1 MRVRW
6 RCFQCAAACLVSFFS
21 DGCRLCSSDVSYHGQ
36 GLTSLTSTP
45 PCSPWEAVVS
55 LADVNKLLQHF
66 DCMSSVHLCGL
77 KKSFGDQIVIENL
90 DLMIEAGTYL
100 VLLGPSGC
108 GKTTTLRMIAGL
120 ESPIAGKVVMDG
132 NDMTCVPPRK
142 RDVSMVFQ
150 NDGLYPHLTVEQTIR
165 LSLRG
170 RCSKGEQESRVSDA
184 VRLTGLGT
192 LLGKLPRQ
200 LSGGELRRAAL
211 ATAVAKKTAVRLLDE
226 PLSGLDVAV
235 RQQLQEDILRW
246 HHSVPGTTV
255 HVTHDGREAMRMA
268 DQIAVMDGGRVI
280 QVGSPEQ
287 VYDQPQTIGVASAIG
302 TPAMNWLQADLVDG
316 VIQISDRSNVTTGEA
331 LRIDG
336 PDGPVV
342 IGLRPNA
349 FRLWSDRDGDTG
361 GQGITFQAVMQDCR
375 AVEESTE
382 VVLSASGW
390 RFIAVFDRSDAG
402 AARRNVSPVSQNF
415 TLWAPAASFHVFSTL
430 TQQRLKLSDV
440 G

>member
-1 MRVRW
+1 
-6 RCFQCAAACLVSFFS
+6 
-21 DGCRLCSSDVSYHGQ
+21 
-36 GLTSLTSTP
+36 
-45 PCSPWEAVVS
+45 
-55 LADVNKLLQHF
+55 
-66 DCMSSVHLCGL
+66 MSSVHLCGL
-77 KKSFGDQIVIENL
+77 MKSFGDQTVIENL
-90 DLMIEAGTYL
+90 DLTIEAGAYV

-120 ESPIAGKVVMDG
+120 EAPVTGKVVMDG
-132 NDMTCVPPRK
+132 NDMTRVPPRK

-170 RCSKGEQESRVSDA
+170 RCSKIELESRVSDA
-184 VRLTGLGT
+184 VRMTGVET

-211 ATAVAKKTAVRLLDE
+211 ATAIVKKTAVRLLDE

-235 RQQLQEDILRW
+235 RQRLQKDIMQW
-246 HHSVPGTTV
+246 HRSVPGTTV
-255 HVTHDGREAMRMA
+255 HVTHDGSEAMRMA

-287 VYDQPQTIGVASAIG
+287 VYDHPKTIAVAKAIG
-302 TPAMNWLQADLVDG
+302 TPTMNWLQAELVDG
-316 VIQISDRSNVTTGEA
+316 VIQTNDPSVATVEDA
-331 LRIDG
+331 LQVDG

-342 IGLRPNA
+342 IGVRPNA
-349 FRLWSDRDGDTG
+349 FRILSDRDGDSG
-361 GQGITFQAVMQDCR
+361 GQGIAFQAVMQDCR
-375 AVEESTE
+375 AVEESHE

-390 RFIAVFDRSDAG
+390 RFIAVFDRFEPSVAG
-402 AARRNVSPVSQNF
+402 SNASSGSQDLA
-415 TLWAPAASFHVFSTL
+415 LWVPSASLHVFSRL
-430 TQQRLKLSDV
+430 TQQRLKFRDV